1 MTTNDA
7 NQTPAHQTSLLAHLA
22 YKKFTAQTQAL
33 QIETIA
39 TEALGYILSL
49 SDAARNALRDM
60 VGTGGAD
67 IAPIARVQTE
77 VVGKKMERIDLSA
90 FNEADEERVLIEVKF
105 WAELTGNQPSE
116 YLARLPDDDK
126 PSVLLFVTP
135 EIRLATF
142 WSEILR
148 RAREGGFVLGRS
160 LESGSLRA
168 VAISGSSRHLML
180 TSWRALLG
188 SMYSRARYSRASVE
202 GESSAERDIL
212 QLNALC
218 EREDTEAF
226 QPLRG
231 GELSLEF
238 PRIQGHLTRLVW
250 DAVASAD
257 QQGIIS
263 WHGPWASGVDSHG
276 IWITLGGANAIFYL
290 NYRHWEKEGE
300 TPLWLWFN
308 KADDAIR
315 ERLQADLVEGKDILP
330 IYLRKGVERK
340 AVLDAIVE
348 RLREV
353 RDKLAAP

>member
-22 YKKFTAQTQAL
+22 YKKFTAQTQTL
-33 QIETIA
+33 QIEAIA
-39 TEALGYILSL
+39 TEALGYILSR
-49 SDAARNALRDM
+49 SEAGRSALRGTIQT
-60 VGTGGAD
+60 VGVDVG
-67 IAPIARVQTE
+67 PIARVQTE

-90 FNEADEERVLIEVKF
+90 FNEANEERVLIEVKF
-105 WAELTGNQPSE
+105 WAELTGNQPCE
-116 YLARLPDDDK
+116 YLARLPNDDK

-148 RAREGGFVLGRS
+148 RAREGGFVLGRI

-168 VAISGSSRHLML
+168 VPISGSRRWLML

-188 SMYSRARYSRASVE
+188 SMSSRASVD

-238 PRIQGHLTRLVW
+238 PRIQGHLTNLLW
-250 DAVASAD
+250 DAVVMAD

-263 WHGPWASGVDSHG
+263 WRGPWTSSLDSHG
-276 IWITLGGANAIFYL
+276 IWITIGGANPIFYL

-340 AVLDAIVE
+340 AVVDGIVE